1 MKVATKPV
9 SARHAEAW
17 GKKARN
23 RLEGL
28 RMTRST
34 LPPEMSS
41 RQVKQEVMEETNR
54 QERNGTFSKK

>member
-9 SARHAEAW
+9 SARHAEAG

-23 RLEGL
+23 RSEGS
-28 RMTRST
+28 RMTRSM